1 MMTKMTIDRA
11 GHDCIRFN
19 NINDDFTREE
29 EARQRREEMLLQ
41 KQDYTKEET
50 QVDEQEKVVGG
61 AMDKATLGLGLKL
74 DQIEEE
80 EFADRS
86 SLDSDGAGGRGVVG
100 RQPGGGKQVIFRF
113 FVADVS
119 FICISP
125 ERQFKSIALQ
135 SHTLSYLC

>member
-1 MMTKMTIDRA
+1 MIVSLVSNIIDPF
-11 GHDCIRFN
+11 I
-19 NINDDFTREE
+19 REE

-50 QVDEQEKVVGG
+50 QVDEQEKVVG
-61 AMDKATLGLGLKL
+61 DKATLGLGLKL

-135 SHTLSYLC
+135 SHTPVTIYRY

>member
-1 MMTKMTIDRA
+1 MIVSLVSNIIDPF
-11 GHDCIRFN
+11 I
-19 NINDDFTREE
+19 REE

-41 KQDYTKEET
+41 KQDYAKET
-50 QVDEQEKVVGG
+50 QVDDQERVVG
-61 AMDKATLGLGLKL
+61 DKATLGLGLKL

-135 SHTLSYLC
+135 SHTPVTIYRY